1 MQTMQHR
8 SPTAARRTSRHA
20 TVAVQ
25 DKHLEYRDNPTSE
38 LRAELVEAH
47 AGLARHVARRF
58 ANRGEPL
65 DDLVQVA
72 MLALM
77 RALDRYDPE
86 RGVKFSTFATSTM
99 TGELKRYFRDHAWS
113 MRVPRSVQELHLD
126 TNEAIETLRHQLGR
140 SPTLTEIA
148 DYLRAPEDEVALAIE
163 AGRAYRTQSLDA
175 PRRTDDDS
183 SALQIGGDDPELAA
197 ADERSLLSPLLE
209 HLAPRERRIV
219 QLRFGRGLT
228 QSEIATEIGL
238 SQMHVS
244 RLLAR
249 SLDQLRELASTQ

>member
-8 SPTAARRTSRHA
+8 SPVAARRARRRINPS
-20 TVAVQ
+20 VV
-25 DKHLEYRDNPTSE
+25 DKHLAYRATPTPA

-148 DYLRAPEDEVALAIE
+148 GYLRAPEDEVALAIE
-163 AGRAYRTQSLDA
+163 AGRAYRAQSLDA
-175 PRRTDDDS
+175 PRRTDDER
-183 SALQIGGDDPELAA
+183 SAMQIGADDPELAA

-209 HLAPRERRIV
+209 HLAPREQRIV
-219 QLRFGRGLT
+219 QLRFGRGMT

-249 SLDQLRELASTQ
+249 SLDQLRELASVE